1 MTEGNGN
8 GNGSGQDWDAYPPG
22 AYAPPAGYGPPS
34 SHGGPAYGGPAHV
47 PPAVYGSPAYGP
59 FPGYGAPP
67 AYGPPPGYGPP
78 YDAVPPAGWAGAPQA
93 WPYGPRRPGVA
104 TAAAVLGFVTGGL
117 TALVSLIILLSVTR
131 GDGDPSIVLM
141 LLGLPCAIAVIAG
154 AAVLTS
160 RGSPGLLFG
169 AAVASVGVLFL
180 VAVVGMATLN
190 VDDMLGRLL
199 LVVLAL
205 PLPVTTAVFARQP
218 RVRGWAAAG

>member
-1 MTEGNGN
+1 MTEGNG
-8 GNGSGQDWDAYPPG
+8 SAQDWDAYPPG
-22 AYAPPAGYGPPS
+22 GYAPPAGHGPDYGR
-34 SHGGPAYGGPAHV
+34 PAHV
-47 PPAVYGSPAYGP
+47 PPAAYGYPAYGP

-78 YDAVPPAGWAGAPQA
+78 IGWAAAPQA

-117 TALVSLIILLSVTR
+117 TALVSLIILLSVTS
-131 GDGDPSIVLM
+131 GDSDPSIVLM

-169 AAVASVGVLFL
+169 AAVAGQ
-180 VAVVGMATLN
+180 
-190 VDDMLGRLL
+190 
-199 LVVLAL
+199 
-205 PLPVTTAVFARQP
+205 TAARRP
-218 RVRGWAAAG
+218 RPAAAGHDRG

>member
-1 MTEGNGN
+1 MTEGE
-8 GNGSGQDWDAYPPG
+8 GNGSAQDWDAYPPG

-34 SHGGPAYGGPAHV
+34 SHGGPAYGRPAHV
-47 PPAVYGSPAYGP
+47 PPAAYGSPAYGP

-67 AYGPPPGYGPP
+67 AYGPPPGYGPL
-78 YDAVPPAGWAGAPQA
+78 YGAVPPAGWAGAPQA

-154 AAVLTS
+154 AAALMS

-180 VAVVGMATLN
+180 VAVVGMATLD
-190 VDDMLGRLL
+190 VDDMLGRLV

-205 PLPVTTAVFARQP
+205 PLPILTAVFARQP